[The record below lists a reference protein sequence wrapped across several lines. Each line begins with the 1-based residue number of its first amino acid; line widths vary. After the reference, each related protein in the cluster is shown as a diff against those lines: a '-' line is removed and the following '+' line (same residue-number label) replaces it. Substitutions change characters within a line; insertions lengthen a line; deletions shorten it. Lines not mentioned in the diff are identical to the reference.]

1 MKRISTLIFSVFF
14 LFLSENVFSQTNK
27 VNELNT
33 GNQLVNGVNVAPNS
47 TNLEKATPNLVVN
60 NSSNTLVVPPKTPK
74 QKKTVKINKYNNGK
88 TKRDE
93 E

>member
-1 MKRISTLIFSVFF
+1 MNRISTLILSVFF

-33 GNQLVNGVNVAPNS
+33 GNQLVNAVNVAPNS
-47 TNLEKATPNLVVN
+47 TNLEKATPNSVLQ
-60 NSSNTLVVPPKTPK
+60 NSTTNIVITPKTPK

>member
-1 MKRISTLIFSVFF
+1 MNRISTLILSVFF

-27 VNELNT
+27 IIELNT

-47 TNLEKATPNLVVN
+47 ANLEKATPNSVVN